1 VSLSTAAIVVSHNR
15 PDLLAACLQGLA
27 EQTRKP
33 DQIIVVDTA
42 GNQECAQLA
51 LDANAALIQPGP
63 VKLGAAI
70 EAGRLALSEQPG
82 WLWLMHD
89 DAVAESWAL
98 ERLLKTAEV
107 SPSVA
112 IVGGKLLEASRPGVI
127 QQLGLTVTAVGT
139 PFLLVQDEFDQGQH
153 DSVSDTLAV
162 STAGMLISNRAW
174 QKLGGLRDDVPL
186 FAADVDLGAR
196 ARVAGYRVIV
206 EPAARFSHH
215 GLSMTGGRTR
225 SWLGAARWFALRRAQ
240 LHLGFTITRLPI
252 ALVLAL
258 LSPLTGVARAVGQIA
273 QKRPQR
279 FFGEL
284 VAPLEF
290 LLTLPRA
297 IAARQRITSLGS
309 RVALSG
315 LFATLKQQRARRQAR
330 LRHLPAGAPGEASR
344 GLVATGSWWLGLFA
358 VALNIEMFPRAAAII
373 SSPLA
378 PLGESLPRV
387 FGQTAST
394 GVSAVGGAGVPSDP
408 FNWALLAMAAF
419 SPTEPSLALAIF
431 MFVAPALAFW
441 GAWQLISLVARQ
453 IWLRNLLAL
462 GYALNP
468 VLLQASRELHA
479 PDLLAMAA
487 LPWVAYLAA
496 RVALAATPAR
506 AWRWLGLGG
515 LAFSLLA
522 VSSVP
527 LAALMAVLVLV
538 LAAVRWRRAAVLV
551 WLPIAGV
558 ALLAPAAMFAF
569 QTLPLLALRVSW
581 LPENLPPEPQI
592 SWLFALP
599 LVFFAGLA
607 LSAKGWL
614 LALGFWV
621 AALLAGAAAWLL
633 PAGSVLPLVA
643 AVWLALSLAAA
654 LAVQTLSRP
663 AFGLLLAIALLPGPL
678 LALTERPSV
687 EWGEPRVAPALV
699 AASAAAGE
707 NLRTLVITSPASGS
721 QSDATAQP
729 ELAAQ
734 LLAAGAGTLESGSL
748 FVEALKPN
756 DELRPLAAELA
767 ARLASGNERGLSELL
782 SATSVGFV
790 LLAEA
795 NPDLETNL
803 ESLPQLVA
811 AGETRWGKLYRV
823 LNGVEYQ
830 VDQGANPIRLA
841 QLAVLAGYLLLAVP
855 TAAAIRGS
863 YRRRK

>member
-15 PDLLAACLQGLA
+15 PDLLAACLRGLA
-27 EQTRKP
+27 EQTRQP

-42 GNQECAQLA
+42 GNDECAQLA
-51 LDANAALIQPGP
+51 LNANVALVQPGP
-63 VKLGAAI
+63 LKLGAAI

-112 IVGGKLLEASRPGVI
+112 IVGGKLLEAARPGVI
-127 QQLGLTVTAVGT
+127 QQLGLTATALGT

-174 QKLGGLRDDVPL
+174 RQLGGLRDDVPL

-215 GLSMTGGRTR
+215 GLSMTGGRSR
-225 SWLGAARWFALRRAQ
+225 SWLGAARWYALRRAQ
-240 LHLGFTITRLPI
+240 LHLGFTITRLP
-252 ALVLAL
+252 LAIIL
-258 LSPLTGVARAVGQIA
+258 AALSPLVGVARAVGQIA

-297 IAARQRITSLGS
+297 IAARRRITSIGS
-309 RVALSG
+309 RANLKG
-315 LFATLKQQRARRQAR
+315 LFATAKQQRARRQAR
-330 LRHLPAGAPGEASR
+330 LRHLPAGIPGEASR
-344 GLVATGSWWLGLFA
+344 GLVSTGSWWLGLFA
-358 VALNIEMFPRAAAII
+358 VALNIEMFPRASAII

-387 FGQTAST
+387 FEQTATT
-394 GVSAVGGAGVPSDP
+394 GVSVIGGAGVPSDP
-408 FNWALLAMAAF
+408 FNWALLALAAV
-419 SPTEPSLALAIF
+419 SPAEPSLALAIF

-441 GAWQLISLVARQ
+441 GAWQLISLVAKQ

-462 GYALNP
+462 GYAINP
-468 VLLQASRELHA
+468 VLLQASRELNA
-479 PDLLAMAA
+479 PDLLAMVC

-515 LAFSLLA
+515 LAFALLA
-522 VSSVP
+522 VSSVS
-527 LAALMAVLVLV
+527 LAVLMALVVLV
-538 LAAVRWRRAAVLV
+538 LAVVRWRRAGVMI
-551 WLPIAGV
+551 WLPVAAV
-558 ALLAPAAMFAF
+558 ALIAPTALFAM
-569 QTLPLLALRVSW
+569 QTLPLMALRVSW
-581 LPENLPPEPQI
+581 LPENLPPEPQFG
-592 SWLFALP
+592 WLFAVP
-599 LVFFAGLA
+599 LVFFAGLG
-607 LSAKGWL
+607 LTAKGWP
-614 LALGFWV
+614 LALGFWG
-621 AALLAGAAAWLL
+621 AAILAGAAAWLL
-633 PAGSVLPLVA
+633 PVGSALPLVA
-643 AVWLALSLAAA
+643 AVWLALSAAAA
-654 LAVQTLSRP
+654 LAAQAMHRP
-663 AFGLLLAIALLPGPL
+663 AFALLLAIALLPGPL

-687 EWGEPRVAPALV
+687 EWGQPRVAPALV
-699 AASAAAGE
+699 SASAAAGE
-707 NLRTLVITSPASGS
+707 NYRTLVIDSPV
-721 QSDATAQP
+721 ATGEIDREAQP
-729 ELAAQ
+729 ELSVQ
-734 LLAAGAGTLESGSL
+734 LLAAGAGTLESRSL
-748 FVEALKPN
+748 FVEALKPD

-767 ARLASGNERGLSELL
+767 ARLASGNERGLSDLL
-782 SATSVGFV
+782 SATAVGFV
-790 LLAEA
+790 LLAQA
-795 NPDLETNL
+795 NPDIETNI

-823 LNGVEYQ
+823 LRPVEYQ
-830 VDQGANPIRLA
+830 VDQVPNPLRLA
-841 QLAVLAGYLLLAVP
+841 QLAILAGYLLLAVP